1 MRALSIASTGM
12 QAQQT
17 NVETI
22 ANNLANMN
30 TTGFKEQR
38 AEFQDLLYENVQ
50 TPGAQTSDQGTYAP
64 NGIQLGAGVKMA
76 AIYRITTQGDLQS
89 TGNPYDVAVQGPGYF
104 RIQQPDGTD
113 AYTRAGNFSLSPQ
126 GQIVTQD
133 GMLVQ
138 PGITIPQNTIS
149 VTINAQGQVNATVA
163 GNTTPQT
170 VGQLEL
176 DRFPNEA
183 GLNAVGGNLF
193 LETPASG
200 NAQAGVP
207 GSPGYGT
214 IQQGFLETSNV
225 NSVDEITAL
234 ITAQRAYEMNS
245 KVVTA
250 ADQMMQQI
258 TQMAGA

>member
-12 QAQQT
+12 LAQQT
-17 NVETI
+17 NVEVI

-30 TTGFKEQR
+30 TTAFKEQR
-38 AEFQDLLYENVQ
+38 AEFQDLLYQ
-50 TPGAQTSDQGTYAP
+50 STLTPGAQTSDQGTVAP
-64 NGIQLGAGVKMA
+64 NGIQVGTGVKTA
-76 AIYRITTQGDLQS
+76 ATYRITTQGDLTS
-89 TGNPYDVAVQGPGYF
+89 TSNPYDVAVQGPGYF
-104 RIQQPDGTD
+104 RIQQADGTD

-126 GQIVTQD
+126 GQLVTQD

-138 PGITIPQNTIS
+138 PGIAIPANTLS
-149 VTINAQGQVNATVA
+149 VAINAQGQVNATVA
-163 GNTTPQT
+163 GNATPQT

-176 DRFPNEA
+176 TRFPNEA
-183 GLNAVGGNLF
+183 GLNAVGGNLY
-193 LETPASG
+193 LETAASG
-200 NAQAGVP
+200 SPQAGVP
-207 GSPGYGT
+207 GSSGYGT

-250 ADQMMQQI
+250 ADQMLQQ
-258 TQMAGA
+258 TSQMAQG

>member
-30 TTGFKEQR
+30 TTAFKEQR
-38 AEFQDLLYENVQ
+38 AEFTDLLYQNIQ
-50 TPGAQTSDQGTYAP
+50 TPGSQTSDQGTYAP
-64 NGIQLGAGVKMA
+64 NGIQLGAGVRTA
-76 AIYRITTQGDLQS
+76 AVYRITTQGDLQS
-89 TGNPYDVAVQGPGYF
+89 TGNPYDVAIQGSGYF
-104 RIQQPDGTD
+104 RIQQADGTD
-113 AYTRAGNFSLSPQ
+113 AYSRSGNFSLSPQ
-126 GQIVTQD
+126 GQLVTQD
-133 GMLVQ
+133 GLVVQ
-138 PGITIPQNTIS
+138 PGIAIPQNTIS
-149 VTINAQGQVNATVA
+149 VNINAQGQVNATVA
-163 GNTTPQT
+163 GNSTPQT

-176 DRFPNEA
+176 TRFPNEA
-183 GLNAVGGNLF
+183 GLNSIGNNLY
-193 LETPASG
+193 LETPGSG
-200 NAQAGVP
+200 SPQAGVP
-207 GSPGYGT
+207 GTTGYGT

-250 ADQMMQQI
+250 ADQMLQQ
-258 TQMAGA
+258 TSQMAQ

>member
-17 NVETI
+17 NVEVI

-38 AEFQDLLYENVQ
+38 AEFTDLLYQNIQ
-50 TPGAQTSDQGTYAP
+50 TPGSQTSDQGTYAP
-64 NGIQLGAGVKMA
+64 NGIQLGAGVRTA
-76 AIYRITTQGDLQS
+76 AVYRVTTQGDLKS
-89 TGNPYDVAVQGPGYF
+89 TGNPYDVAIQGAGFF
-104 RIQQPDGTD
+104 RIQQSDGTD
-113 AYTRAGNFSLSPQ
+113 AYTRSGNFSLSPQ
-126 GQIVTQD
+126 GQLVTQD
-133 GMLVQ
+133 GLVVQ
-138 PGITIPQNTIS
+138 PGIAIPQNTIS

-176 DRFPNEA
+176 TRFPNEA
-183 GLNAVGGNLF
+183 GLNAVGNNLY
-193 LETPASG
+193 LETQASG
-200 NAQAGVP
+200 APQAGVP
-207 GSPGYGT
+207 ASTGYGT

-245 KVVTA
+245 KVITA
-250 ADQMMQQI
+250 ADQILQD
-258 TQMAGA
+258 TARLGS